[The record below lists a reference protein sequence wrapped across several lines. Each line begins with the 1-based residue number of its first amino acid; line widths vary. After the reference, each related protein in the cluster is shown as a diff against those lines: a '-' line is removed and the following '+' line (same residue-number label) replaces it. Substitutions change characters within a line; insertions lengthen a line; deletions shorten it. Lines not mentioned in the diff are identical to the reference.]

1 MSLDPINEG
10 DLVMVIKPKSC
21 CGAGQIGFIFIA
33 EDVRRGEGT
42 CAHCGD
48 KDNDWSAK
56 VSGVDGWVQ
65 TYRLKRIP
73 PQTELESVDQPEEVC
88 V

>member
-1 MSLDPINEG
+1 MKPLSVG

-21 CGAGQIGFIFIA
+21 CGAGQIGFIFIV
-33 EDVRRGEGT
+33 EDVSMGEGA
-42 CAHCGD
+42 CVHCGAEGA
-48 KDNDWSAK
+48 DWSAK